1 MIDRRYRFHIVF
13 NIFFNCY
20 VFLTSLIVLG
30 FLVMLAGA
38 GCTTH
43 KPVGVPD
50 QHSGTISSSVG
61 KPQPPAKTEKK
72 TPGHAKPYKIA
83 GKTYRPIASS
93 DGFTQTGKASW
104 YGKKFH
110 GRKTAN
116 GEIYN
121 MYAMT
126 AAHKTLP
133 LGTWVRVDNLSNK
146 KSIIVRVNDRGPFV
160 TGRIIDLSYTAAQKM
175 DIVGPGTA
183 PVLVTALGRA
193 SHDPNTSN
201 VPVTYTPMNYRY
213 GNFTVQVGA
222 FMDKNNAE
230 RLKTKLGK
238 QYENAHIVTYTD
250 DRGLFYRVRVGK
262 FSTLDSAE
270 RFGDQLIGE
279 GAQSTFIVAE

>member
-1 MIDRRYRFHIVF
+1 MMDLRYRVKV
-13 NIFFNCY
+13 FFNNY
-20 VFLTSLIVLG
+20 TFLTSLIFLG
-30 FLVMLAGA
+30 FVVIFVGA
-38 GCTTH
+38 GCATH
-43 KPVGVPD
+43 KPQGEPGPY
-50 QHSGTISSSVG
+50 SGTILSPAG
-61 KPQPPAKTEKK
+61 QPQLPSKTEKR

-93 DGFTQTGKASW
+93 EGFIQTGKASW

-110 GRKTAN
+110 GRKTSN
-116 GEIYN
+116 GETYN

-133 LGTWVRVDNLSNK
+133 LGTWVMVENLLNK
-146 KSIIVRVNDRGPFV
+146 KNIIVRVNDRGPFV

-183 PVLVTALGRA
+183 PVRVTALGQA

-201 VPVTYTPMNYRY
+201 VPVTYTPMNYLY

-222 FMDKNNAE
+222 FNDKNNAE
-230 RLKTKLGK
+230 RLRTKLGK
-238 QYENAHIVTYTD
+238 QYSNAHIVTYTD
-250 DRGLFYRVRVGK
+250 DRGIFYRVRVGK

-270 RFGDQLIGE
+270 RFGDQLRGE
-279 GAQSTFIVAE
+279 GTQSTFTVAE